1 MTANKYNIRA
11 KRLALDNL
19 IRDRAWKAFLIS
31 FSQLSSAQGGGGIPI
46 IPGGGGGSNGGDE
59 DEDER
64 RPGES
69 STASLCEAVVTCRHR
84 LTAHRTLLHSLCDVP
99 RDSSSSPPPPP
110 PEVVRLVASACSPR
124 SMLLRDPGT
133 ESTPLHVAIAR
144 GAGIDAIGALLEAP
158 TTSIDARR
166 DLLLALNSRGQTPLL
181 DAARR
186 GADEDV
192 VRYLVDLD
200 VDGSSLLAV
209 GRDTSK
215 RKERRRC
222 QHGNNDVPL
231 NYIAS
236 RESVFVGE
244 GLDQPGDLLRHMI
257 VRTYRA
263 MLIRRFPP
271 IFDDCN
277 GIYKLKNDEP
287 NDERANSALDDDHQT
302 CLLQATI
309 FCCTFISSKVAS
321 SILSYIIRN
330 GLFHRERLDERTDH
344 AGNLTLHIACLSD
357 TTKFDQILKLGDRGE
372 CSLVYGINSED
383 CTLMEYLVKASPC
396 IGAHLSKNFEGML
409 PLHCAIKCGKDWSQI
424 QLLVDACPSSVKSF
438 TSKGELPLHL
448 ALKHSSASDIMKL
461 WNLYPEAASI
471 VDRSTGLYP
480 YQLAAIR
487 GGGHQSHGK
496 DKSSKKPKST
506 ECASETSLS
515 FFLLRECPCLLTAS
529 LLRNETA
536 PII

>member
-1 MTANKYNIRA
+1 
-11 KRLALDNL
+11 
-19 IRDRAWKAFLIS
+19 
-31 FSQLSSAQGGGGIPI
+31 
-46 IPGGGGGSNGGDE
+46 
-59 DEDER
+59 
-64 RPGES
+64 
-69 STASLCEAVVTCRHR
+69 
-84 LTAHRTLLHSLCDVP
+84 
-99 RDSSSSPPPPP
+99 
-110 PEVVRLVASACSPR
+110 VASACPR
-124 SMLLRDPGT
+124 SLLLREPGT
-133 ESTPLHVAIAR
+133 ESTPLHMAIAR
-144 GAGIDAIGALLEAP
+144 GAGIDAMGALLEAP
-158 TTSIDARR
+158 TSIYARR
-166 DLLLALNSRGQTPLL
+166 DLLLALNSRRQTPVL

-192 VRYLVDLD
+192 VRFLVDLD
-200 VDGSSLLAV
+200 VDGSSLLVV

-215 RKERRRC
+215 RKERRC

-231 NYIAS
+231 KYIAS
-236 RESVFVGE
+236 RESIFVGE
-244 GLDQPGDLLRHMI
+244 GLDQPGDLLRYMI

-271 IFDDCN
+271 ICDDCD

-287 NDERANSALDDDHQT
+287 NDERTNSALDDDRET

-309 FCCTFISSKVAS
+309 FCCSFIGSKVAS

-396 IGAHLSKNFEGML
+396 IGAHLSKNCEGMS

-424 QLLVDACPSSVKSF
+424 QLLVDACPRSVKSC

-448 ALKHSSASDIMKL
+448 ALKYSSVSDIMKL

-471 VDRSTGLYP
+471 VDISTGLYP

-487 GGGHQSHGK
+487 GGGQQSSGK
-496 DKSSKKPKST
+496 GKSRKKTKRT

-529 LLRNETA
+529 LLQNEV
-536 PII
+536 